1 MSRMVRESTS
11 GGLRE
16 RLYFA
21 RLLLDELSAGIDDGE
36 DRSRLLALRGGVVFH
51 LYSVLAGLLRH
62 CARSYGVP
70 GHEACLGLTELTRRF
85 SDAGVRAGEITLVNN
100 ALSNPADPVH
110 WLEQQLRAAQDTG
123 GMARRPQPTG
133 DELGVT
139 LEDPD
144 AELAPG
150 DIERLQAALKRVDEL
165 LGEALAHGD
174 EW

>member
-21 RLLLDELSAGIDDGE
+21 RVLLDELSADIDDDGS
-36 DRSRLLALRGGVVFH
+36 RPRLLALRGGVVFH

-70 GHEACLGLTELTRRF
+70 DHEACLGLTELTRRF
-85 SDAGVRAGEITLVNN
+85 SDAGVRAGEVALVNN
-100 ALSNPADPVH
+100 ALSDPSDPVH
-110 WLEQQLRAAQDTG
+110 WLEQQLQAALDTG
-123 GMARRPQPTG
+123 GMARRPQPSE

-150 DIERLQAALKRVDEL
+150 DIERLRTALARVDEL